1 MSQRR
6 NDNVSE
12 PFWVAEIDTSLLTQ
26 EKLSARQ
33 AKRAAK
39 AAERRQR
46 SDALKE
52 EVCSFS
58 CISRRVRLDDH
69 T

>member
-12 PFWVAEIDTSLLTQ
+12 PSWVAEIDTLLLTQ

-33 AKRAAK
+33 AKWVAK
-39 AAERRQR
+39 AAE
-46 SDALKE
+46 
-52 EVCSFS
+52 
-58 CISRRVRLDDH
+58 
-69 T
+69 